1 MLTHIL
7 LHINTVTVVNRVSNL
22 AKTKDI
28 PQLYDQSYQHL
39 SIISSYELGLF
50 DEIFQFLYLCSRH
63 TDKEKTSKREKTSC
77 SST

>member
-1 MLTHIL
+1 M
-7 LHINTVTVVNRVSNL
+7 
-22 AKTKDI
+22 AKTSQKKDI

-39 SIISSYELGLF
+39 SIISSYDLGLF